1 MTDRNLT
8 IKTDDGKE
16 LDCTILFT
24 YHYEKNNKDY
34 VVFQV
39 KGTDNCAAAIYHP
52 EQGGEGS
59 LEKVETEEEWAMLE
73 ELLNDYADNMQGD
86 EFDDDSCAG
95 CQGCGS
101 QGGCNGCSGCGE

>member
-39 KGTDNCAAAIYHP
+39 KGTNDCAAAIYHP
-52 EQGGEGS
+52 EKDGEGS
-59 LEKVETEEEWAMLE
+59 LEKVETDEEWEMLE
-73 ELLNDYADNMQGD
+73 KLLEDYSNNLEDD
-86 EFDDDSCAG
+86 EFEGCEGCSS
-95 CQGCGS
+95 CQGGFCD
-101 QGGCNGCSGCGE
+101 GCSGCGE